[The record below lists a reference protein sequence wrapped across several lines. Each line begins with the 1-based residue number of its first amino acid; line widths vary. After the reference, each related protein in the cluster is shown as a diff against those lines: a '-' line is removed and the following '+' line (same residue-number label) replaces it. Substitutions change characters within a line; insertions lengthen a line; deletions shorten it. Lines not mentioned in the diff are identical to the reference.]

1 MEKIIEGL
9 AYVLGNDI
17 DTDQIIPAEHLVY
30 SLSDP
35 EEKKN
40 YGKFALSGVP
50 GDGAG
55 LPNGNVPLPKGKIL
69 NPNILLLL
77 VGKTLV
83 VVPPANTH
91 PPVWKLQA

>member
-1 MEKIIEGL
+1 MRRVIEGK
-9 AYVLGNDI
+9 AYTLGNDI

-50 GDGAG
+50 KDVAG
-55 LPNGNVPLPKGKIL
+55 LPEGSKAFVQEGKFESEYTI
-69 NPNILLLL
+69 I
-77 VGKTLV
+77 VGGK
-83 VVPPANTH
+83 NFGCGS
-91 PPVWKLQA
+91 

>member
-1 MEKIIEGL
+1 MKKIIEGL

-50 GDGAG
+50 EDHAG
-55 LPNGNVPLPKGKIL
+55 LPNGNVPFTKDGNFESKYSIIIGGK
-69 NPNILLLL
+69 NSFSY
-77 VGKTLV
+77 
-83 VVPPANTH
+83 
-91 PPVWKLQA
+91 

>member
-1 MEKIIEGL
+1 MRRVIEGK
-9 AYVLGNDI
+9 AYTLGNDI

-50 GDGAG
+50 ADAAG
-55 LPNGNVPLPKGKIL
+55 LPDG
-69 NPNILLLL
+69 
-77 VGKTLV
+77 GKTFVEEGEVESRACTCL
-83 VVPPANTH
+83 PENSRYSGYYR
-91 PPVWKLQA
+91 